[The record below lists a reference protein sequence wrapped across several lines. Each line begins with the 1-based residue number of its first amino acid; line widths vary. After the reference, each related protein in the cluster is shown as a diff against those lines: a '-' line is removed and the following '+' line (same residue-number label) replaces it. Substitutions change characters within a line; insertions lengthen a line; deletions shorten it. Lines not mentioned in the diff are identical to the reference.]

1 MQGTF
6 FFAYP
11 ESRRTQSRI
20 DGDKKKKKKMGY
32 LAYP

>member
-1 MQGTF
+1 MQGIF

-11 ESRRTQSRI
+11 ESRKTPSRI
-20 DGDKKKKKKMGY
+20 DGDKKRGGY